1 MITLDKNLAE
11 NEIRPITLGRKNY
24 LFFGNH
30 EDSGTTARKVR
41 YPIND
46 DVGYNLS
53 KL

>member
-1 MITLDKNLAE
+1 MLTLDKNLAE
-11 NEIRPITLGRKNY
+11 NEIRPITHRCKNY
-24 LFFGNH
+24 LFCGNH

-46 DVGYNLS
+46 NVGYNLS